1 MLTSLSAAHYIRTE
15 IFSLSFSFPNPPA
28 RRKLLTLYC
37 AVVGEVGSAFPV
49 DIDASLSVGHLKD
62 AIKNKNLDDPTLRNV
77 APKNLQLF
85 LAKKDKGHGAWVT
98 EEEAMRG
105 VDDTTDLKLLKSARA
120 AIGDVGLSEDEVRI
134 QVSKEEVEDLKG
146 PVHVLVVVP
155 TEVAVAPPRKRV
167 KMLPEEVKPPSLFA
181 NRRVW
186 SAFLMEDGRII
197 CDRVDRPEN
206 IEITGEDV
214 TFAENVANAMQQYYS
229 FEAHRATEFRQLLE
243 SYLGIPIICK
253 NNEKY
258 KDDGSI
264 ISGMRGLLCMN
275 LEVKLERGLGDAGMQ
290 NIAFY
295 IHQSK
300 FARYSEKYEIPALL
314 VELEGP
320 WLGVS
325 AVLNINGS
333 IVHEHLSPQLPLAAP
348 NHLRKTVLLYL
359 ASLKRAIPASCLP
372 IGCTPNYVRIMREV
386 YANGHGKIIKFVE
399 GRYGDTVHRFCASKG
414 NAPPLLSC
422 ELVSPNG
429 IWWRVEMEEWELKS
443 ITEATNPDDVQSQL
457 KLLLD
462 ELRENNFVH
471 GDLRPPN
478 VFLHGS
484 QEQVVL
490 IDFDWAGV
498 AGVDIYPI
506 GMNPEINWPKGA
518 HGGAKLDPAH
528 DLEWLYRMF
537 PSESKC

>member
-1 MLTSLSAAHYIRTE
+1 M
-15 IFSLSFSFPNPPA
+15 
-28 RRKLLTLYC
+28 
-37 AVVGEVGSAFPV
+37 
-49 DIDASLSVGHLKD
+49 
-62 AIKNKNLDDPTLRNV
+62 
-77 APKNLQLF
+77 
-85 LAKKDKGHGAWVT
+85 
-98 EEEAMRG
+98 
-105 VDDTTDLKLLKSARA
+105 
-120 AIGDVGLSEDEVRI
+120 
-134 QVSKEEVEDLKG
+134 
-146 PVHVLVVVP
+146 VP

-167 KMLPEEVKPPSLFA
+167 KMLPEEVKAPSSFA

-186 SAFLMEDGRII
+186 SKFLMHDGRII

-206 IEITGEDV
+206 VRPLTLLNSIFSEFVGGCQGKIEITREDV
-214 TFAENVANAMQQYYS
+214 TFAENVAKAMQQYYS
-229 FEAHRATEFRQLLE
+229 LEAQRATEFRELLE
-243 SYLGIPIICK
+243 SYLGIPVLCQ
-253 NNEKY
+253 NNEKSQN
-258 KDDGSI
+258 DGSI
-264 ISGMRGLLCMN
+264 FSGMRGLLCMN

-295 IHQSK
+295 IHQYK
-300 FARYSEKYEIPALL
+300 FARYSEEYEIPALL

-348 NHLRKTVLLYL
+348 NHKQCYYVWR
-359 ASLKRAIPASCLP
+359 
-372 IGCTPNYVRIMREV
+372 CTPNYVRITREV
-386 YANGHGKIIKFVE
+386 YANGHGKIIKYVR

-443 ITEATNPDDVQSQL
+443 ITEATNPDDAQSQL

-484 QEQVVL
+484 QEKVVL

-498 AGVDIYPI
+498 AGVDMYPY

-518 HGGAKLDPAH
+518 HGGAKLDLAH

-537 PSESKC
+537 PSESKY